1 MLEEPWAVAALSD
14 ETFAVPEPEPHREPG
29 EQIMPTKTILFPTD
43 FSTASDAALV
53 HAEALAKQ
61 SGARLL
67 IVHVEEPPLA
77 YGGGEL
83 YYGIPE
89 PDSERIL
96 KMLEDVR
103 PKDPAVPFTHTL
115 TMGDPAGEIVR
126 IATDEQA
133 EMIVLGTHGRTGMVR
148 LLMGSVAEAIV
159 RRAPCPVLVYREAAE
174 RLARKPAPA
183 RA

>member
-1 MLEEPWAVAALSD
+1 
-14 ETFAVPEPEPHREPG
+14 
-29 EQIMPTKTILFPTD
+29 MPTKTILLPTD
-43 FSTASDAALV
+43 LSTASDAALV

-103 PKDPAVPFTHTL
+103 PRDPAVPFIHKL

-126 IATDEQA
+126 IATDERA

-148 LLMGSVAEAIV
+148 LLMGSVAEAVV

-174 RLARKPAPA
+174 RLARKPAA
-183 RA
+183 TRV

>member
-1 MLEEPWAVAALSD
+1 M
-14 ETFAVPEPEPHREPG
+14 PE
-29 EQIMPTKTILFPTD
+29 KTIVFPTD
-43 FSTASDAALV
+43 FSTASDAALT
-53 HAEALAKQ
+53 HAAALARQ

-83 YYGIPE
+83 YYGLPE
-89 PDSERIL
+89 PSSERIL
-96 KMLEDVR
+96 KMLEDVK
-103 PKDPAVPFTHTL
+103 PADPAVPFTHRL
-115 TMGDPAGEIVR
+115 TMGDPAAEIVR

-133 EMIVLGTHGRTGMVR
+133 EMIVLGTHGRTGLSR

-159 RRAPCPVLVYREAAE
+159 RRAPCPVLIYRETAE
-174 RLARKPAPA
+174 RLAARKPEPA

>member
-1 MLEEPWAVAALSD
+1 MA
-14 ETFAVPEPEPHREPG
+14 
-29 EQIMPTKTILFPTD
+29 QKTILFPTD
-43 FSTASDAALV
+43 FSTASDAALA

-83 YYGIPE
+83 YYGLPE
-89 PDSERIL
+89 PGSDRIL

-103 PKDPAVPFTHTL
+103 PRDPAVSFAHRL
-115 TMGDPAGEIVR
+115 TMGDPAAEVVQ
-126 IATDEQA
+126 IAGDENA
-133 EMIVLGTHGRTGMVR
+133 EMIVMGTHGRTGMLR

-159 RRAPCPVLVYREAAE
+159 RQTPYPMLVYREVE
-174 RLARKPAPA
+174 LRLKKGAGA
-183 RA
+183 